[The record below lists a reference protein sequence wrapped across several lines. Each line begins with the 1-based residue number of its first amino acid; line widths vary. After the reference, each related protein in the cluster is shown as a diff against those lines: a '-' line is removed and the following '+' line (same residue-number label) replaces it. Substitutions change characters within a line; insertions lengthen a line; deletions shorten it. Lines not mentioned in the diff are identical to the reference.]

1 MKKKCVSK
9 ISKIFQAMEKF
20 SSQLMF
26 ELTTE
31 EKNDYFL
38 QKFDYK
44 DVTTE
49 SLMLILQLCYPKS
62 RVIRNPCKTSTIIT
76 QPANMLKL
84 SSKDAQTR
92 LLNVV
97 LSWCPF

>member
-1 MKKKCVSK
+1 
-9 ISKIFQAMEKF
+9 MEKF

-62 RVIRNPCKTSTIIT
+62 RVTRNPCKTSTHNNPVGKACSNSAVKAHK
-76 QPANMLKL
+76 QG
-84 SSKDAQTR
+84 
-92 LLNVV
+92 
-97 LSWCPF
+97 C